1 MRKYSRVCLLRL
13 LAVVVFASPFQL
25 LAAEESE
32 LPVVKLS
39 PQIRSSAAQNE
50 DYPELGCEQLSGVKA
65 ESAAQQRALAARKQQ
80 CLQQYRQF
88 IPNTGLR

>member
-13 LAVVVFASPFQL
+13 LAMMLFASPFQL
-25 LAAEESE
+25 LVAEESE

-39 PQIRSSAAQNE
+39 PQIRSSVAQGE
-50 DYPELGCEQLSGVKA
+50 EYSALGCEQLSSVKA
-65 ESAAQQRALAARKQQ
+65 ESAAQQRALATRKQQ

>member
-1 MRKYSRVCLLRL
+1 MLGLLSSALFMCPLAL
-13 LAVVVFASPFQL
+13 LA
-25 LAAEESE
+25 EEDVELE

-39 PQIRSSAAQNE
+39 PQIRSGAPGIQAYTDLACE
-50 DYPELGCEQLSGVKA
+50 ELAGVNA

-80 CLQQYRQF
+80 CLEQYRQF

>member
-1 MRKYSRVCLLRL
+1 MLGLLSSALFMCPLAL
-13 LAVVVFASPFQL
+13 LA
-25 LAAEESE
+25 EEEVELE

-39 PQIRSSAAQNE
+39 PQIRSGATGIQAYTDLACE
-50 DYPELGCEQLSGVKA
+50 ELAGVNA

-80 CLQQYRQF
+80 CLEQYRQF